1 VSSIYQ
7 RLRERNL
14 CNHRDFTVRG
24 GLLLVSLL
32 VFLSMRVSV
41 LLLLNSPTSW
51 FVAQNIGVNGA
62 KSTSNNYLG
71 VKRDPVNDNPALVFF
86 AMVLLLVLCCAV
98 LCCAVLCC
106 AVLCC
111 AVLCCAVLCCAVLK

>member
-1 VSSIYQ
+1 VRWRASTDWPQCSWATAWQNTSACPPSSLPVSSIYQ

-41 LLLLNSPTSW
+41 LLLLNSPTS
-51 FVAQNIGVNGA
+51 
-62 KSTSNNYLG
+62 
-71 VKRDPVNDNPALVFF
+71 
-86 AMVLLLVLCCAV
+86 
-98 LCCAVLCC
+98 
-106 AVLCC
+106 
-111 AVLCCAVLCCAVLK
+111 